1 MLTLGTRGATWFAV
15 LMVGS
20 LRSVKLWFGKIP
32 DGAIHFMKDIG
43 LAAFVAMVGLKAGPI
58 FITAV
63 RQYGYI
69 LFLGGIVVTLT
80 PLISRLFFGCYV
92 VRLNPVLLL
101 GGLAGAHTM
110 IAGVAAAQ
118 QQ

>member
-1 MLTLGTRGATWFAV
+1 
-15 LMVGS
+15 MVGW
-20 LRSVKLWFGKIP
+20 LRSVKPWFGKIP

-69 LFLGGIVVTLT
+69 LFLGGVVVTLA
-80 PLISRLFFGCYV
+80 PLISGLFFGRYV
-92 VRLNPVLLL
+92 VVLKPVLLL
-101 GGLAGAHTM
+101 GGLVGGLTM
-110 IAGVAAAQ
+110 MAGVRAVH
-118 QQ
+118 